1 MAAMAGSERDWRGDL
16 ERWLDPFLRALKHP
30 ARRAMC
36 PAYVAGL
43 IGLGD
48 RKSIQPMA
56 ARTEGIGYDRLH
68 HFIGAAAWDEAPL
81 GEALCAEANRLV
93 GGRHAVL
100 VVDDTGLPKK
110 GDHSVGVAPQY
121 ASSLGKT
128 ANCQTLVSLTLARG
142 EVPVAIGLRLFLP
155 ERWTGDP
162 ERLARAGVPEEL
174 RAALTKPE
182 IALAEVDRVRA
193 AGVRFGTVL
202 ADAGYGISA
211 AFRQGLSARG
221 LVWAVGVPRI
231 LKVYPADVALLDPP
245 AGAKARRRPEPD
257 QVSASAEAMLAPATW
272 QRISWRRGTK
282 GRLAAHFAAL
292 RVRVADGPAQQVRGR
307 PAQHLPGEEVWVV
320 GERRASGET
329 KYYLSNLPATARL
342 VTLAVAIKA
351 RWVCEQAHQQM
362 KEELGF
368 DHFEGRSWT
377 GLHRHTLMVMM
388 AFAFLQARRLAGAE
402 QKKGAAVASPRRSP
416 ACPRSARRSSPT
428 SAIHRRRGARIATR
442 PLQAYLN
449 ANLPK

>member
-1 MAAMAGSERDWRGDL
+1 MAGSEEDWRGDL
-16 ERWLDPFLRALKHP
+16 ERWLEPFLRALKHP

-56 ARTEGIGYDRLH
+56 ARAEGIGYDRLH
-68 HFIGAAAWDEAPL
+68 HFIAAGAWDEQPL
-81 GEALCAEANRLV
+81 AEALCAEADRLV
-93 GGRHAVL
+93 GGRSAVL
-100 VVDDTGLPKK
+100 VIDDTGLPKK

-142 EVPVAIGLRLFLP
+142 EVPVAVGLRLFLP
-155 ERWTGDP
+155 ERWTSDP
-162 ERLARAGVPEEL
+162 ERLARADVPGEQ
-174 RAALTKPE
+174 RTAQTKPE
-182 IALAEVDRVRA
+182 IALAEVDRVNA
-193 AGVRFGTVL
+193 LGVRFGTVL

-221 LVWAVGVPRI
+221 LTWAVGVPRI

-245 AGAKARRRPEPD
+245 ADASARRRPEPD
-257 QVSASAEAMLAPATW
+257 QVSASAEAMLATATW
-272 QRISWRRGTK
+272 KRISWRRGTK
-282 GRLAAHFAAL
+282 RRLAAHFAAL

-307 PAQHLPGEEVWVV
+307 PAQHMPGEEVWVV

-329 KYYLSNLPATARL
+329 KYYLSNLPATAHL
-342 VTLAVAIKA
+342 VTVAAAIKA

-362 KEELGF
+362 KEELGL

-377 GLHRHTLMVMM
+377 GLHRHALMVMM
-388 AFAFLQARRLAGAE
+388 AFAFLQARRLARAE
-402 QKKGAAVASPRRSP
+402 PKKGGAVASPRRSP
-416 ACPRSARRSSPT
+416 ACPRSARRSSTT
-428 SAIHRRRGARIATR
+428 SAIHRQPAARIAMQSLPTH
-442 PLQAYLN
+442 LS